1 MMNDFRRHKEQN
13 ERKLELLEGE
23 LMRMDKKEDM
33 KEQWIKDQLENI
45 ERRMDYVKTKNKRV
59 QQHIDVENGK
69 IAKEQDKYKD
79 YLEELKVKLDE
90 AEKDARMA

>member
-69 IAKEQDKYKD
+69 IAKE
-79 YLEELKVKLDE
+79 
-90 AEKDARMA
+90 

>member
-23 LMRMDKKEDM
+23 LMRMDKKEDT